1 MAHDARVAE
10 ASGNAALLFLEYL
23 TDEINRGEL
32 NLPSFPDNI
41 VRIRQALA
49 DENCGPEKIA
59 RMISSDQGLAARLLQ
74 MANSA
79 LISRGVRRV
88 TDLRT
93 AILRL
98 GFNMVRNA
106 AMSAAIH
113 QMFQSRKVAAMRR
126 EVREICA
133 EGADIGSLSFILAR
147 VTERFNADEAMLAG
161 LLHNVG
167 KLYICMRACDQPE
180 VLADREMLTHMLGEW
195 HGAIGRII
203 IESWGFSDAQA
214 AAAEEHLDLGRTPA
228 QPDLVDIVQAA
239 WLLRETLRQHNLGR
253 SGSVIGEQ
261 AASDPDPETAADGA
275 EEPAPQDA
283 FEALLSRPVFLR
295 LGIDRPRMD
304 TILARARDDSIA
316 ISLS

>member
-1 MAHDARVAE
+1 MAHDARVVE
-10 ASGNAALLFLEYL
+10 ASGNAALIFLEYL
-23 TDEINRGEL
+23 TEEINRGEL

-41 VRIRQALA
+41 IKIRQALA
-49 DENCGPEKIA
+49 DDSCGPERLA
-59 RMISSDQGLAARLLQ
+59 RLISSDQGLAARLLQ

-113 QMFQSRKVAAMRR
+113 QMFQSKKASAMRR
-126 EVREICA
+126 EVRSICR
-133 EGADIGSLSFILAR
+133 EGADVASLAFIVAR

-180 VLADREMLTHMLGEW
+180 VLANRDMLAHMLGEW
-195 HGAIGRII
+195 HGAIGRVI
-203 IESWGFSDAQA
+203 IESWGFSAEQA
-214 AAAEEHLDLGRTPA
+214 AAAEEHLDHSRSPDD
-228 QPDLVDIVQAA
+228 PDLVDVVQASV
-239 WLLRETLRQHNLGR
+239 LLFEAMHGATRLYARDPDTGEIV
-253 SGSVIGEQ
+253 GSDEEESH
-261 AASDPDPETAADGA
+261 AAS
-275 EEPAPQDA
+275 QI
-283 FEALLSRPVFLR
+283 LLTRPVFLR
-295 LGIDRPRMD
+295 LSIDQDRLGS
-304 TILARARDDSIA
+304 ILVRARDDSIA
-316 ISLS
+316 NGLS

>member
-1 MAHDARVAE
+1 MAHDSRVVE

-41 VRIRQALA
+41 IKVRQALA
-49 DENCGPEKIA
+49 DENCGAEKVA
-59 RMISSDQGLAARLLQ
+59 RMISSDQGLTARLLQ
-74 MANSA
+74 MSNSA

-113 QMFQSRKVAAMRR
+113 QMFQSRKAAAMRR

-133 EGADIGSLSFILAR
+133 EGADVGSLSFILAR
-147 VTERFNADEAMLAG
+147 VTGGFNADEAMLAG

-180 VLADREMLTHMLGEW
+180 VLADREMLRHMLGEW

-203 IESWGFSDAQA
+203 IESWGFSNEQA
-214 AAAEEHLDLGRTPA
+214 AAAEEHLDHSRAPE

-239 WLLRETLRQHNLGR
+239 CLLREALRQNRLGR
-253 SGSVIGEQ
+253 GDER
-261 AASDPDPETAADGA
+261 A
-275 EEPAPQDA
+275 EEPDSETSDTLDA
-283 FEALLSRPVFLR
+283 FDALLTRPVFMR
-295 LGIDRPRMD
+295 LGTDEAQMK

-316 ISLS
+316 GSLNG

>member
-1 MAHDARVAE
+1 
-10 ASGNAALLFLEYL
+10 
-23 TDEINRGEL
+23 
-32 NLPSFPDNI
+32 
-41 VRIRQALA
+41 
-49 DENCGPEKIA
+49 
-59 RMISSDQGLAARLLQ
+59 MISSDQGLAARLLQ

-79 LISRGVRRV
+79 LISRGVKRV

-113 QMFQSRKVAAMRR
+113 QMFQSRKAAAMRR

-133 EGADIGSLSFILAR
+133 EGADVGSLSFIVAR

-203 IESWGFSDAQA
+203 IESWGFSEEQA
-214 AAAEEHLDLGRTPA
+214 AAAEEHLDYGRAPDKA
-228 QPDLVDIVQAA
+228 DLVDIVQAA
-239 WLLRETLRQHNLGR
+239 TLLREALRRGR
-253 SGSVIGEQ
+253 PAAPAERDGGCDGSDDLE
-261 AASDPDPETAADGA
+261 DPCA
-275 EEPAPQDA
+275 
-283 FEALLSRPVFLR
+283 ALLSRPVFLR
-295 LGIDRPRMD
+295 LGIDSDRLQ
-304 TILARARDDSIA
+304 TIRSRAQDDSITS
-316 ISLS
+316 SLT